1 LTRIDKNHDLGRIG
15 EEMYDANAL
24 MMERRQYARERGQK
38 GPSSSA
44 AQADPSASIA
54 HPDRDI
60 VRSDNILQPLD
71 IRAINDDKTS
81 GSVDFD
87 GLQ

>member
-1 LTRIDKNHDLGRIG
+1 LTRVDKNHDLGCIG
-15 EEMYDANAL
+15 EAMYDANAC
-24 MMERRQYARERGQK
+24 MMERHQYARERGQK

-54 HPDRDI
+54 HSDRDI
-60 VRSDNILQPLD
+60 VRSDNILQPID
-71 IRAINDDKTS
+71 IRALNDDETS